1 VTAKRA
7 SLIDSTR
14 LAALDAEVKTISEE
28 TARRE
33 GRAQH
38 LEDQFH
44 EETDGTGGSRRYG
57 YSDVARVKESAAV
70 EARGEVADLRETLRQ
85 RQKERDVL
93 NSQIDRQIA
102 DYRESLSD
110 DFLTKMKALSDLS
123 AQSNAVW
130 WISAFVVFLL
140 AGIEVTPVLVK
151 VMSPIGPYDIKLDAM
166 NSVETKEA
174 LMRRD
179 TTTRI
184 LAHHYQHV
192 ETVEQHMDNMLK
204 EVRMELANDAL
215 HRKANQWASR
225 VAATSIQEFV
235 EDVKAEILTQRTG

>member
-1 VTAKRA
+1 
-7 SLIDSTR
+7 
-14 LAALDAEVKTISEE
+14 
-28 TARRE
+28 
-33 GRAQH
+33 
-38 LEDQFH
+38 
-44 EETDGTGGSRRYG
+44 
-57 YSDVARVKESAAV
+57 
-70 EARGEVADLRETLRQ
+70 
-85 RQKERDVL
+85 
-93 NSQIDRQIA
+93 
-102 DYRESLSD
+102 
-110 DFLTKMKALSDLS
+110 MKALSDLS